1 MAGVTTLGTS
11 RESHRSLCQLDRKPD
26 TAFPTREESG
36 TARETRPDSPVETPE
51 EPRDPCQHWRGTLRF
66 RPQLQMST
74 SAPAAIAEESRETP
88 CNSHGDWTFLR
99 PHERVPEVPV
109 VTQKEP
115 QVCCRHSRKRRK
127 FSPQR
132 EMRPFSKAVSPEKSH
147 LHS

>member
-1 MAGVTTLGTS
+1 MAPQEKATDPYGNSTGSLTL
-11 RESHRSLCQLDRKPD
+11 LFQLERKRTCMSPY
-26 TAFPTREESG
+26 
-36 TARETRPDSPVETPE
+36 ETRPDAPVESPE